1 MKKISV
7 WTAFLIAV
15 LLCLATFM
23 TTYTLVR
30 RSTVPNTG
38 LTDGIGISQNTSKEY
53 SEFVTKLAD
62 KISEV
67 DEVATNVAA
76 ISQEQAASSQEILAS
91 SETMV
96 EQAEK
101 LSENSQEIAD
111 ALARD
116 YKIATRGGLH
126 CAPLCHNFLGT
137 SRTGLVRISVSGEN
151 TQEEAYAFLNAMEQ
165 IVKKI

>member
-1 MKKISV
+1 MDTIRNGLTNLKRVK
-7 WTAFLIAV
+7 V
-15 LLCLATFM
+15 L
-23 TTYTLVR
+23 
-30 RSTVPNTG
+30 SVPN
-38 LTDGIGISQNTSKEY
+38 DSGIIS
-53 SEFVTKLAD
+53 F
-62 KISEV
+62 EV
-67 DEVATNVAA
+67 LGSD
-76 ISQEQAASSQEILAS
+76 
-91 SETMV
+91 
-96 EQAEK
+96 
-101 LSENSQEIAD
+101 SQEIAD